1 MDLAAHQ
8 LAERGV
14 DQPVPG
20 QRQLAL
26 ERIGDDQR
34 LEVHAVVAAH
44 RDARA
49 GQALFDELLDGIGVQ
64 RDNPR
69 EACMSRS
76 PAAAGPNGLLRREA
90 HKMGRLRSEEHTSE
104 LQSLMRI
111 SYAVFCLKNKKT
123 STPSINAQ

>member
-1 MDLAAHQ
+1 MRISDWSSDVCSSDL
-8 LAERGV
+8 
-14 DQPVPG
+14 VPG

-49 GQALFDELLDGIGVQ
+49 GKALFDELLDGIGVQ

-90 HKMGRLRSEEHTSE
+90 HKMGDRKSTRLNSSH
-104 LQSLMRI
+104 
-111 SYAVFCLKNKKT
+111 
-123 STPSINAQ
+123 